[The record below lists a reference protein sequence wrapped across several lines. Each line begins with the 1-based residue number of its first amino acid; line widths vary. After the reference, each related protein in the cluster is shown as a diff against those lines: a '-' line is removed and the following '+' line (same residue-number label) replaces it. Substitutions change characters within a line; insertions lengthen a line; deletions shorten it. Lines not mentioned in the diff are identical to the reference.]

1 MNIQNHKQKKKNK
14 QVVNQIHGIKSL
26 GCNARPSRMCA
37 KTCVEYDSGW
47 LAVTCEAIIE
57 TRSAQGLD
65 CNNATHTNSLI
76 ILNPT
81 HLSSLSHPVPFFF
94 FTSSC
99 VPDSLLV
106 CPLYSF
112 CTNDQFLTCF
122 SCKVVTNRTLHQKSV
137 KNPKPARYSHKGAHA
152 H

>member
-1 MNIQNHKQKKKNK
+1 MMNIQNHKQKKKNK

-94 FTSSC
+94 LPPPVSLTLSLFVLYTLF
-99 VPDSLLV
+99 VPT
-106 CPLYSF
+106 
-112 CTNDQFLTCF
+112 TNF
-122 SCKVVTNRTLHQKSV
+122 
-137 KNPKPARYSHKGAHA
+137 
-152 H
+152 

>member
-1 MNIQNHKQKKKNK
+1 MMNIQNHKQKKKNK

-94 FTSSC
+94 Y
-99 VPDSLLV
+99 LLL
-106 CPLYSF
+106 CPWLSPCLSFIPFLYQRPISNLLF
-112 CTNDQFLTCF
+112 MQGY
-122 SCKVVTNRTLHQKSV
+122 RTLHQKSV